1 MALKACSELY
11 YHPKQLLVDSGFTA
25 EASLEGLLGISS
37 TNSLCSEILLYAFLV
52 SEPKSR
58 FVFCFAPGL

>member
-11 YHPKQLLVDSGFTA
+11 YHSKQLLVDSGFTA
-25 EASLEGLLGISS
+25 EAFLEGLLGISS
-37 TNSLCSEILLYAFLV
+37 TNSLCSEILYAFLV
-52 SEPKSR
+52 SEPKSQ